1 MMLTLHSPLRCAGA
15 IHFSL
20 KEATKVYRTIINE
33 WELSHSWLDGDSF
46 NFGGAKIAKMSNL
59 MNEMIE
65 RL

>member
-1 MMLTLHSPLRCAGA
+1 MNGS
-15 IHFSL
+15 
-20 KEATKVYRTIINE
+20 YR
-33 WELSHSWLDGDSF
+33 SWLDGLLSVDGHSF